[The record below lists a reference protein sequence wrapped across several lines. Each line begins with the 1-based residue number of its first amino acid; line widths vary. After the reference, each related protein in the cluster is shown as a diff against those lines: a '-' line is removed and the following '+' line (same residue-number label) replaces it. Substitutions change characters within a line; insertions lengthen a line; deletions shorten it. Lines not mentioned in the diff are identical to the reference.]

1 MGDSPL
7 LTQPCSLITTLSSSS
22 EQLQSV
28 HDTNIIM
35 KRIHLLLSTCL
46 LHLLVSSAAGLPQ
59 YKDEYDYEYDDEEL
73 NNADDSEAG
82 PVKQYSAKMRSENQR
97 FDVVAGTTIRMRCDI
112 DNLNSDLYSSV
123 MWKRENEKNTL
134 ISSGELIIPDSYR
147 QRTKVTLSNT
157 GSELTIGAAGVEDAG
172 KYKCVLQLP
181 GQQEQSVV
189 HTVVIRGSLNE
200 QESSSLQ
207 FSGSVGD
214 EMILRCDT
222 ASSSGHTP
230 RVSWSKQNGELPVD
244 GKHSEDGSVYTVT
257 RLQHQD
263 QGVYVCTAQN
273 DQDSVQ
279 QVVQVTVKDSSS
291 EANSGSRIL
300 LTHVWSVV
308 VMFAV
313 LCL

>member
-1 MGDSPL
+1 
-7 LTQPCSLITTLSSSS
+7 
-22 EQLQSV
+22 
-28 HDTNIIM
+28 
-35 KRIHLLLSTCL
+35 
-46 LHLLVSSAAGLPQ
+46 VSSAAGLPQ

-82 PVKQYSAKMRSENQR
+82 PVKQYSAKMRSENKR

-134 ISSGELIIPDSYR
+134 ISSGEMIIPDSYR
-147 QRTKVTLSNT
+147 QRTRVKLSST

-200 QESSSLQ
+200 QESSSLE

-230 RVSWSKQNGELPVD
+230 RVSWSKQNGELPAD

-300 LTHVWSVV
+300 LTHVLSVV